1 MIHIQLFYINLNMT
15 HNSINFQRKLI
26 IYYKAEILISI
37 FIISIIIVTIARNKS
52 VKFIN
57 ITII

>member
-26 IYYKAEILISI
+26 IYYKAEILSI

>member
-1 MIHIQLFYINLNMT
+1 MT

-26 IYYKAEILISI
+26 IYYKAEILSI